1 MADPKIPINQ
11 DFIPLMVPKIR
22 GREWEYVKECLD
34 TEWVSSVGPFVDR
47 FEKEFAQYV
56 GAKYAVACA
65 SGTAALH
72 VSLQLVGVKA
82 GEEVLVPTL
91 TFISSVNAIKYVN
104 ADPVFFDSDEF
115 YNIDP
120 AQLRKFLSTETE
132 KRQGALYNQKS
143 GRRIAALLPVHIFG
157 NAFDPEIFEIA
168 AEFSLPVVEDAAEA
182 LGTKYTS
189 GTYSGRHAGTV
200 GQIGCSS
207 FNGNKIITTGGGGMI
222 ITNDEALAKKA
233 KYLTQQA
240 KDDEI
245 RFVHHEVGYN
255 YRMTNVQAAIG
266 VGQLETIEACV
277 QRKREVFDMYREG
290 LSSVPG
296 LTIVDAP
303 AYARNNFWMFGL
315 KVNAGVYGESREELM
330 QRLGKSKIQSRPVWL
345 PNHMQR
351 PFAANQCLDV
361 GHATRLWELTLNIP
375 NSVGITNAAV
385 QRVIQE
391 ISRG

>member
-1 MADPKIPINQ
+1 
-11 DFIPLMVPKIR
+11 MVPRIR

-56 GAKYAVACA
+56 GAKYAVAC
-65 SGTAALH
+65 SCGTAALH
-72 VSLQLVGVKA
+72 VSLQLIGVKA
-82 GEEVLVPTL
+82 GEEVIVPTL
-91 TFISSVNAIKYVN
+91 TFISSVNAIKYLG
-104 ADPVFFDSDEF
+104 ADPVFLDSDRY
-115 YNIDP
+115 YNLEP
-120 AQLRKFLSTETE
+120 AQLRSFLTKDTEL
-132 KRQGALYNQKS
+132 KAGARYNRKS
-143 GRRIAALLPVHIFG
+143 GKRIAALMPVHVFG

-168 AEFSLPVVEDAAEA
+168 KEFSLPVVEDAAEA
-182 LGTKYTS
+182 LGTKYTN
-189 GTYSGRHAGTV
+189 GKYAGRHAGTV
-200 GQIGCSS
+200 GQIGASS

-222 ITNDEALAKKA
+222 MTSDEALAKKA
-233 KYLTQQA
+233 KYLTTQA

-277 QRKREVFDMYREG
+277 QRKREVFGMYREG
-290 LSSVPG
+290 LKNVKGIS
-296 LTIVDAP
+296 IADEP
-303 AYARNNFWMFGL
+303 AYARNNAWMFGL
-315 KVNAGVYGESREELM
+315 QVDPKIYGENREELM
-330 QRLGKSKIQSRPVWL
+330 QRLSKQKIQSRPVWL

-361 GHATRLWELTLNIP
+361 QEATRLWELTLNIP
-375 NSVGITNAAV
+375 NSVGITNEAV
-385 QRVIQE
+385 ARVIRE